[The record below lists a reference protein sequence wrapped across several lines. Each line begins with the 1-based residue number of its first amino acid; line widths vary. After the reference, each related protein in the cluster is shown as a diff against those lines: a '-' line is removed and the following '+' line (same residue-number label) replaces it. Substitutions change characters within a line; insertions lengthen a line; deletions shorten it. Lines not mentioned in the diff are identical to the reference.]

1 MANLKELLKEKHSG
15 LSPLM
20 KEREKMESD
29 EATTYEQLTLSEV
42 HLVSTS
48 DGEVFAVVTFKEA
61 PNKFYF
67 GGVVLTDIVSD
78 IYKMLGAD
86 PSEVLN
92 VDDDDITLKVTV
104 AKSKQKKTKYY
115 NWSIV

>member
-1 MANLKELLKEKHSG
+1 MANLRELLKEKHSG

-20 KEREKMESD
+20 KDREKMESD
-29 EATTYEQLTLSEV
+29 EATSYERLTLSEV

-67 GGVVLTDIVSD
+67 GGVVLTGIVAD
-78 IYKMLGAD
+78 IYKMLNAD
-86 PSEVLN
+86 PAEPLN
-92 VDDDDITLKVTV
+92 VEEDEIALSVST

-115 NWSIV
+115 NWSIL